1 MLQMNLQLSM
11 NTNQEVV
18 NKIKETE
25 AKVKKSKEVLPM
37 DKAWEEIF
45 SKKNSKTDL
54 EKLQEVKVAME
65 QGKIGRELGKENKT
79 FTKAEAL
86 RQHKVLMELTRGEK
100 LEQLALTTPANYKL
114 VTNMNEL
121 LSMREVLKR
130 EPIIAVDTE
139 TTGVDV
145 YRDTIVGA
153 SFTAPSQDLHYY
165 IPIAHDEQTD
175 LNKDEIINVMKDI
188 LEMDTHK
195 VFHNA
200 IFDLH
205 ILKNENIDVNGTIHD
220 TMIIMHLLNENE
232 PSFRLKDLVKKYC
245 KIPADNFDELF
256 GKNCKFNTVELKYA
270 RYYAC
275 KDTDVTYKLY
285 KFQMTHLHRPDLERV
300 LNNYKRIEQPLIK
313 VVFDMERVGFNID
326 FEAVEELRTSMNK
339 RVEELKVELV
349 KEFGDINLNSPV
361 QLKEVLYGKK
371 KLHLKMNST
380 FEQSTDKKALKA
392 LSKHCKG
399 CEYLLEYKNLTK
411 ELSSF
416 VEKIPTMISPDGKL
430 HGSFKQ
436 TGTVTGRFSSSNP
449 NLQQQSKLARKMF
462 TADEGHLILGA
473 DFSAQEPRLL
483 AHYTQDPILLD
494 IYRRG
499 VDLYSTYA
507 SLHYNRPYEEVYKN
521 ADGSDTKERKQ
532 FKVVI
537 LAIMYGMTE
546 KSLAETL
553 GIHELEAKNL
563 IDSFM
568 DGSPQVKQWIE
579 NNKKQARM
587 LGYVETLAGRK
598 RRLPEAKS
606 SDKYIAL
613 RAERQS
619 TNARIQGS
627 ASEQTKLVMIR
638 ANKVLKEMSTSTR
651 RFELLATIHDEV
663 LFQVPED
670 VTKEEVAVIEDIMIN
685 TVKLKNVPSK
695 TDIEIGKCWGSLESY
710 DDFFK
715 NRG

>member
-1 MLQMNLQLSM
+1 MLQMKLQLSM

-18 NKIKETE
+18 NKIQETE
-25 AKVKKSKEVLPM
+25 KKVKKAKEVLPM

-45 SKKNSKTDL
+45 SKKNSKADL
-54 EKLQEVKVAME
+54 EKLYILKEAMDN
-65 QGKIGRELGKENKT
+65 GVIGREVGKESKT

-86 RQHKVLMELTRGEK
+86 RQYKVLQELTRGQK
-100 LEQLALTTPANYKL
+100 LEELANSTPSNYKL
-114 VTNMNEL
+114 VTNMSEL
-121 LSMREVLKR
+121 LSMKNILMQ

-145 YRDTIVGA
+145 YRDKIVGA
-153 SFTAPSQDLHYY
+153 SFTAPSRNIHYY
-165 IPIAHDEQTD
+165 VPIAHDEKTE
-175 LNKDEIINVMKDI
+175 LTKEEIIPVIKEI
-188 LEMDTHK
+188 LSSDSHK

-205 ILKNENIDVNGTIHD
+205 IFAGENIEVLGTVHD

-232 PSFRLKDLVKKYC
+232 TSFRLKDLVKKYC

-285 KFQMTHLHRPDLERV
+285 QFQMKHLSRPDLARV
-300 LNNYKRIEQPLIK
+300 KKNYEMIEQPMIK
-313 VVFDMERVGFNID
+313 VVLDMERVGFNID
-326 FEAVEELRTSMNK
+326 FNAVEELKSTMNA
-339 RVEELKVELV
+339 RIEELKADLLRD
-349 KEFGDINLNSPV
+349 FGDINFNSPA
-361 QLKEVLYGKK
+361 QLSKVLYDEK

-380 FEQSTDKKALKA
+380 FEKSTDKKALKA
-392 LSKHCKG
+392 LSKHFKG
-399 CEYLLEYKNLTK
+399 CETLLEYKNLTK

-416 VEKIPTMISPDGKL
+416 IEKIPTMLSPDGKL

-462 TADEGHLILGA
+462 VADEGHLILGA

-494 IYRRG
+494 IYKRG

-521 ADGSDTKERKQ
+521 EDGSDTKERKQ

-553 GIHELEAKNL
+553 GIEEIEAKHL
-563 IDSFM
+563 IESFM

-579 NNKKQARM
+579 NNKKLARTQ
-587 LGYVETLAGRK
+587 GFVETLAGRK

-638 ANKVLKEMSTSTR
+638 GNRILKEMSTPTR
-651 RFELLATIHDEV
+651 RFELMATIHDEV

-695 TDIEIGKCWGSLESY
+695 TDIELGKCWGSLESY
-710 DDFFK
+710 NDYFK
-715 NRG
+715 DK